1 MSGSL
6 GIRIFG
12 GIGLVIVLTLIVAG
26 VVFFSLLGGYRRQLD
41 RNTLL
46 NLADQVVFGLTQ
58 FAQLG
63 DPQPGEIARYLREQS
78 AETGVLVFVL
88 DREGRVLRDFSP
100 GEELAPAQLP
110 VRLLD
115 VRGAG
120 GRYVEGEF
128 DAGGE
133 SVPFLARVVPVDR
146 FGRGAFLA
154 IALPE
159 SGAGA
164 VAGDLVP
171 RLLLSGLIGLAVA
184 LLVGLAI
191 SRSLY
196 RPLQRITG
204 AARAV
209 GAGRYDT
216 RVPEEGPQEMRE
228 LARAFN
234 RMTAQVQRHRETL
247 QNFLADVS
255 HELRTPLT
263 SIRGFTEALRDG
275 IVAEEERRQRT
286 LEIIDDEA
294 RRMLR
299 LVEDLLDLSKIQAGQ
314 LPLRRE
320 PVDPAEIL
328 THVAEVFAQRAQDAG
343 LTLEIVIGEALPTI
357 PCDFDRLVQVL
368 ANLVDNAIQHTARGG
383 ITLRAAAASQGV
395 TLSVEDTGEGIPAE
409 ALPRLFD
416 RFYRIARTGPARGS
430 GLGLAIA
437 REIVLAHG
445 GEISAESTM
454 GRGTRFRITMPST
467 MPAGAL
473 PA

>member
-1 MSGSL
+1 
-6 GIRIFG
+6 
-12 GIGLVIVLTLIVAG
+12 
-26 VVFFSLLGGYRRQLD
+26 
-41 RNTLL
+41 
-46 NLADQVVFGLTQ
+46 
-58 FAQLG
+58 
-63 DPQPGEIARYLREQS
+63 
-78 AETGVLVFVL
+78 
-88 DREGRVLRDFSP
+88 
-100 GEELAPAQLP
+100 
-110 VRLLD
+110 
-115 VRGAG
+115 
-120 GRYVEGEF
+120 
-128 DAGGE
+128 
-133 SVPFLARVVPVDR
+133 
-146 FGRGAFLA
+146 
-154 IALPE
+154 
-159 SGAGA
+159 
-164 VAGDLVP
+164 
-171 RLLLSGLIGLAVA
+171 
-184 LLVGLAI
+184 
-191 SRSLY
+191 
-196 RPLQRITG
+196 
-204 AARAV
+204 
-209 GAGRYDT
+209 
-216 RVPEEGPQEMRE
+216 MRE

-343 LTLEIVIGEALPTI
+343 LTLETVIGEALPTI
-357 PCDFDRLVQVL
+357 PCDFYRLVQVL

-416 RFYRIARTGPARGS
+416 RFYRSARTGPARGS

>member
-1 MSGSL
+1 MSSSL
-6 GIRIFG
+6 GVRIFG

-46 NLADQVVFGLTQ
+46 SLADQVVFGLGQ
-58 FAQLG
+58 FAQQG
-63 DPQPGEIARYLREQS
+63 NPPAPEIARYLQEQS
-78 AETGVLVFVL
+78 EETGVLVFIL
-88 DREGRVLRDFSP
+88 DRDGRVLRDFSP
-100 GEELAPAQLP
+100 GEELAPPQLP
-110 VRLLD
+110 VRIED
-115 VRGAG
+115 VRAAG

-133 SVPFLARVVPVDR
+133 SIPFLARLVPVDR

-209 GAGRYDT
+209 GAGHYDT

-228 LARAFN
+228 LARSFN

-275 IVAEEERRQRT
+275 TVAEEERRRRT
-286 LEIIDDEA
+286 LEIIDEEA

-320 PVDPAEIL
+320 PVEPAEIL
-328 THVAEVFAQRAQDAG
+328 THVADVFAQRAQDAG
-343 LTLEIVIGEALPTI
+343 LTLETVIGEALPPI
-357 PCDFDRLVQVL
+357 PCDFDRLVQVI
-368 ANLVDNAIQHTARGG
+368 ANLVDNAIHHTPRGG
-383 ITLRAAAASQGV
+383 ITLRAAADPQGV
-395 TLSVEDTGEGIPAE
+395 TLSVEDTGEGIPAD

-416 RFYRIARTGPARGS
+416 RFYRGHRVGQGRGS

-437 REIVLAHG
+437 REIVRAHG
-445 GEISAESTM
+445 GEISAESTL
-454 GRGTRFRITMPST
+454 GRGTRFRITLPVRAP
-467 MPAGAL
+467 PA
-473 PA
+473 